1 MIFCF
6 RSINTFLFGAKFINI
21 FLFGAK
27 LSNFVGNILFCWK
40 DGLAGAELASRLAC
54 CDANKRTEMPKN
66 RSPCICCKEN
76 GKHIFRCG
84 SISSTFPCESVGRS
98 VTLSDAHSIGTVSGP
113 SLYFKTIGCYMFSER
128 FPPHQKRPTYLLP
141 TYLSTNLPS
150 VRELVYHWQVTSE
163 SSLLTQPRKERARPE
178 RRECLKEKLGC
189 FHTSASSWF
198 FSFCKTHTSLFS
210 GFCSPTLSLP

>member
-1 MIFCF
+1 MSYFYAPSEIKVGETLPSWMSMIFCF

-98 VTLSDAHSIGTVSGP
+98 VTLSDAHSIGTVSRH
-113 SLYFKTIGCYMFSER
+113 SLYFKTIGCFLKG
-128 FPPHQKRPTYLLP
+128 FHLTKKDQPTYYLP
-141 TYLSTNLPS
+141 TYPPTFRAFANLFITGKS
-150 VRELVYHWQVTSE
+150 HRNHH
-163 SSLLTQPRKERARPE
+163 
-178 RRECLKEKLGC
+178 C
-189 FHTSASSWF
+189 
-198 FSFCKTHTSLFS
+198 
-210 GFCSPTLSLP
+210 